1 MSRVV
6 VIGGVAAGMSAAS
19 QVKRRQ
25 PDTEVI
31 ALERGPYVS
40 YGACGMPYNIEDADR
55 DIEEQVVFTPERFR
69 EERNIDVRT
78 GHEVVAIDTAA
89 KSLRVNN
96 IEEDQEYDLTY
107 DSLVIATGASAF
119 RPPIEGLDTPGVFV
133 LRELTDGAM
142 IKDFMVD
149 NPPQKAVIVGAG
161 YIGLEMADAFT
172 KRGLTVE
179 VLEMMDQA
187 VPGWHPQIPEAG
199 KVELEKHEVALH
211 LGVRVNKIESKDDGS
226 LIVHTSD
233 AALDADIVL
242 VAAGVRPN
250 VGIAKAAGIKIGE
263 TGAIA
268 VDDKMMTSVPDVYS
282 AGDCAEQY
290 NRLTGKAAYL
300 PLGDTANKQG
310 KIAGANIAGGNE
322 KFAGILGSAGFKVFD
337 LEVARTGL
345 SQKEIADMGIKSV
358 DAPSMHASVAHGMP
372 GSQKIKTILSIDISN
387 GKLLGAQSVGA
398 APVGKRVDVF
408 ATALYAGLTVNQIEE
423 LDLVYAPPISPVLDS
438 ILMAATVGK
447 KALAK
452 A

>member
-1 MSRVV
+1 
-6 VIGGVAAGMSAAS
+6 
-19 QVKRRQ
+19 
-25 PDTEVI
+25 
-31 ALERGPYVS
+31 
-40 YGACGMPYNIEDADR
+40 
-55 DIEEQVVFTPERFR
+55 
-69 EERNIDVRT
+69 
-78 GHEVVAIDTAA
+78 
-89 KSLRVNN
+89 
-96 IEEDQEYDLTY
+96 
-107 DSLVIATGASAF
+107 
-119 RPPIEGLDTPGVFV
+119 
-133 LRELTDGAM
+133 
-142 IKDFMVD
+142 
-149 NPPQKAVIVGAG
+149 
-161 YIGLEMADAFT
+161 
-172 KRGLTVE
+172 
-179 VLEMMDQA
+179 
-187 VPGWHPQIPEAG
+187 
-199 KVELEKHEVALH
+199 
-211 LGVRVNKIESKDDGS
+211 
-226 LIVHTSD
+226 
-233 AALDADIVL
+233 
-242 VAAGVRPN
+242 
-250 VGIAKAAGIKIGE
+250 E